1 MLGQVGL
8 VCTHDV
14 LEKFQ
19 IVCHSFKYIGTTA
32 PTFLGEKILK
42 PNHLPDFACA
52 LCAVVLS
59 VAIANA
65 GFRGEENPPA
75 DAAGG
80 FLGGLTVTTASTVTT
95 SAFLS
100 VSPSTLVPDG
110 ILEQSY
116 DVSPQT

>member
-1 MLGQVGL
+1 M
-8 VCTHDV
+8 
-14 LEKFQ
+14 
-19 IVCHSFKYIGTTA
+19 
-32 PTFLGEKILK
+32 K
-42 PNHLPDFACA
+42 PNHLPDCACA
-52 LCAVVLS
+52 LCALVLS

-100 VSPSTLVPDG
+100 VSPSTLIPDG

-116 DVSPQT
+116 DVSPQTLSKALLVGCGRPAPALATAFTLAKVLADDD